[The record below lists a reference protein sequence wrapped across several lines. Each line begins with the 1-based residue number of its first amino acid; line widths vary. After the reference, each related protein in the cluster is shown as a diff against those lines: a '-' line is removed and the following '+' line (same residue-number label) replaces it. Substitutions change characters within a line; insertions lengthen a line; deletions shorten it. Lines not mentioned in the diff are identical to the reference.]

1 MPLLDFTTSIDA
13 HKTIAETQQLL
24 VGSGAK

>member
-1 MPLLDFTTSIDA
+1 MPLLNYTTSIVA